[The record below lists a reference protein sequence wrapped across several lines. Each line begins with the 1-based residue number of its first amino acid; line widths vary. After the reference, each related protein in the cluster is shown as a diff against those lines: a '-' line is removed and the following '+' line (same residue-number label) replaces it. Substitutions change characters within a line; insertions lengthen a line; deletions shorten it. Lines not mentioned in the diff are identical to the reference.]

1 MGEDDTIA
9 AISTPLGEGGIGI
22 VRVSGKDAL
31 QIADKIFV
39 GSRKKSL
46 EELPSHSLNY
56 GRIID
61 PDSGQVIDEVLLS
74 VMRAPRTYTR
84 EDIVEIN
91 CHGGI
96 VPTKRVL
103 ELVLE
108 KGARL
113 AEPGEFTKRAFLNGR
128 IDLSQAEAVMDL
140 IRAQTD
146 MGLAVAVNQ
155 LEGGLSK
162 RVNSIRDILLE
173 VLAHIEASIDF
184 PEEDIEEM
192 SIEEIKTRIVNAVK
206 EIDKLLDT
214 ANTGKIIKEGL
225 KTVIIGKPN
234 VGKSSLLNALL
245 QEKRAIVA
253 DIPGTTRD
261 IIEEVINIKGIPL
274 KIVDTA
280 GIRETEDIVEK
291 IGVERSREF
300 FAKADLV
307 LLVLDAADELTKE
320 DIMIM
325 ELIGEKKTIILI
337 NKTDLPQKLDEE
349 RVMNMVGDKPV
360 LKISVK
366 ENLGI
371 EDLKDT
377 ITQIFFK
384 GKLKSRDNT
393 MITNIRHRD
402 ALKKAKENLVDAIKT
417 IDAGMPLDCISIDIK
432 EAWNRIGEIT
442 GETVKEDILN
452 EIFRR
457 FCIGK

>member
-1 MGEDDTIA
+1 MREDDTIA

-31 QIADKIFV
+31 QIADKIFI
-39 GSRKKSL
+39 GGRKKSL

-61 PDSGQVIDEVLLS
+61 PDSGQIIDEVLLS
-74 VMRAPRTYTR
+74 IMRAPRTYTR
-84 EDIVEIN
+84 EDIIEIN

-162 RVNSIRDILLE
+162 RVNSIRNILLE

-184 PEEDIEEM
+184 PEEDIEEI
-192 SIEEIKTRIVNAVK
+192 SIEEIRTRIVNALK

-214 ANTGKIIKEGL
+214 ADTGKIIKEGL

-245 QEKRAIVA
+245 QEKRAIVT

-291 IGVERSREF
+291 IGVEKSREF

-325 ELIGEKKTIILI
+325 ELLGEKKAIILI

-349 RVMNMVGDKPV
+349 RVMKMVGDKPV

-377 ITQIFFK
+377 IAQIFFK
-384 GKLKSRDNT
+384 GELKSRDNT

-417 IDAGMPLDCISIDIK
+417 IDAEMPLDCISIDIR